1 MKSKKTKKIT
11 IRLSI
16 IAVLVIAILVYFFA
30 FNLKAVRV
38 DASED
43 LIKFSKEGFIDAMG
57 LNNTNKLVAYNTN
70 FELYLDETTSYFKV
84 IDKRNGE
91 VWESNP
97 SIEDPW
103 ELDDNKILTP
113 AARNNQR
120 ATISLQYIKVG

>member
-1 MKSKKTKKIT
+1 
-11 IRLSI
+11 
-16 IAVLVIAILVYFFA
+16 
-30 FNLKAVRV
+30 
-38 DASED
+38 
-43 LIKFSKEGFIDAMG
+43 MG

-120 ATISLQYIKVG
+120 ATISLQYIKVGNV